1 MASFSEED
9 IMLICDQIFE
19 KLGVNYELEDIGIL
33 LEENIYIE
41 LYRHMFPYLESVLV
55 EIASKKSKTGQK
67 IQELIDLLSSTI
79 LNMDLSHIKGENIA
93 KGDKKHILNFLQLLF
108 EVIKLLP
115 TPNSKEMGV
124 RSAPLSKFIWT
135 ILLFLFFFV

>member
-9 IMLICDQIFE
+9 IMVICDKIFE
-19 KLGVNYELEDIGIL
+19 KLGFNYELEDLAIL
-33 LEENIYIE
+33 LEESIYIE
-41 LYRHMFPYLESVLV
+41 LYRIMFPYLETILM
-55 EIASKKSKTGQK
+55 EIATKKTKTGQK

-108 EVIKLLP
+108 EVIKLIRP
-115 TPNSKEMGV
+115 SNNKEVAMH
-124 RSAPLSKFIWT
+124 SAPISN
-135 ILLFLFFFV
+135 FFK